1 MTKKV
6 ARLKSV
12 VRNLTQ
18 VIEKERKA
26 IIDRAFDK
34 ISELT
39 IDKADQLDEFE
50 KIVSS
55 LDDIDS
61 VKDLEESLNALRLQA
76 EKNAAQLKS
85 LGEGVD
91 RVRARLK
98 QLSEQDLDTGAYRR
112 DGGMIKSVNTA
123 TLSTKI

>member
-39 IDKADQLDEFE
+39 IDKANQLDEFE